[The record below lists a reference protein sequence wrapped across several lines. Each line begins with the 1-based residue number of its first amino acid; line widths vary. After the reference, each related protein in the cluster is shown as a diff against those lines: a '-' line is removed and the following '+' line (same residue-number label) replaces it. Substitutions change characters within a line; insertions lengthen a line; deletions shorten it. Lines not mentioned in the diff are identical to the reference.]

1 MPSVHIKAKIA
12 ERESSTNIA
21 MCVTYNTMWNG
32 LPEDLRSTTFFKGF
46 SIQSGGNFVS
56 ANMIIQV
63 MGSFKVLFSYFCM
76 SSYFFSFLLSTSFLL
91 GLLFIFYY
99 FFSCSEILA
108 FTARM

>member
-12 ERESSTNIA
+12 ERKSSTNIA

-46 SIQSGGNFVS
+46 SIQSGGNLVS

-63 MGSFKVLFSYFCM
+63 LGSFKTYYSRTSVCPLIFFLF
-76 SSYFFSFLLSTSFLL
+76 FF
-91 GLLFIFYY
+91 
-99 FFSCSEILA
+99 
-108 FTARM
+108 